1 MERRHADEFQ
11 PRVTEDR
18 TSVVQKRKI
27 RSAAKI
33 AGAELETVKSLT
45 ARDLMQRAAETV
57 PAEAHN
63 REKQAAAVGSLHGHL
78 ASNEK

>member
-45 ARDLMQRAAETV
+45 ARDLMQ
-57 PAEAHN
+57 
-63 REKQAAAVGSLHGHL
+63 
-78 ASNEK
+78 